1 MKPALVVLAL
11 LLAPPCLALTA
22 CGRSPETEAPSAEAR
37 LEELEQEFNELV
49 ARDDA
54 TFEEPGEILD
64 EAREIHDRPASPE
77 TIRAAHN
84 DLAELRAVWEEVL
97 VHVAAAEEIAAKEG
111 YNLTLAQTQDD
122 RDRQIESQ
130 EEASTAALPESGAAV
145 VYRRKRIAAAI
156 NRARE
161 RIENAQNIIAIPDR
175 RAAQREQALRHLAE
189 LERHNEQVLALHRA
203 IRDAHTDPWEKRWA
217 DDNVR
222 LTEEMWRQDLAE
234 VREKLES
241 DNTRLVTYAANWIA
255 AALDGA
261 PQQLE
266 RLRRQLDG
274 LRAGGTGLA
283 AAVSRIRS
291 CALSLGGVRRRE
303 SPRNALPRLQL

>member
-1 MKPALVVLAL
+1 MKPALAVLPVL
-11 LLAPPCLALTA
+11 LLGPPCLALTA
-22 CGRSPETEAPSAEAR
+22 CGRSPETDAAR
-37 LEELEQEFNELV
+37 LQELEQDFNDLV

-54 TFEEPGEILD
+54 TFEELGEILD
-64 EAREIHDRPASPE
+64 EAVEIRDSPPTAE
-77 TIRAAHN
+77 TIRAARR
-84 DLAELRAVWEEVL
+84 DLAALQAVWEDVL

-130 EEASTAALPESGAAV
+130 EEALTAALLESEAAV

-189 LERHNEQVLALHRA
+189 LERHNEQGLALHRA

-222 LTEEMWRQDLAE
+222 LTEEMARQDLTE

-255 AALDGA
+255 DALDGT
-261 PQQLE
+261 PQELE
-266 RLRRQLDG
+266 RLRRQLNE
-274 LRAGGTGLA
+274 LREAAGDH
-283 AAVSRIRS
+283 
-291 CALSLGGVRRRE
+291 
-303 SPRNALPRLQL
+303 